1 MRAFLASTALAAALF
16 SAPAV
21 AADLSQENFSAP
33 ANQYDWTGVYAG
45 AHAGYGW
52 LNGKDDFGGS
62 SSFDGFI
69 GGLYLGY
76 NHMFDQFM
84 LGAEIDGSLMDIGD
98 SIGFGNR
105 IDMNWGATARLRAGV
120 AYDRFLVYATGGI
133 SWAGLET
140 KNSIF
145 AAKSS
150 NTHTG
155 WVLGAGI
162 EAFVTESVSARLEY
176 LHHDFGNKTY
186 NLGGGDFKLKGQLD
200 VVRAGVAYHF

>member
-1 MRAFLASTALAAALF
+1 MRAFLASTALAVALF

-21 AADLSQENFSAP
+21 AADLSQQSFSAP

-52 LNGKDDFGGS
+52 LNGKDNFGGS

-84 LGAEIDGSLMDIGD
+84 IGAEIDGSLMDIGGT
-98 SIGFGNR
+98 SSPGNKF
-105 IDMNWGATARLRAGV
+105 DMNWGATARLRAGL
-120 AYDRFLVYATGGI
+120 AYDRFLVYATGGL
-133 SWAGLET
+133 SVADLET
-140 KNSIF
+140 KNTVRGT
-145 AAKSS
+145 KSS

-162 EAFVTESVSARLEY
+162 EAFVTEAVSARLEY

-186 NLGGGDFKLKGQLD
+186 NLGAADFKLKGQLD